1 MKLTI
6 QQVRHVANLARL
18 ALSPEEEAR
27 LLTQLSAILDAVET
41 LAQVDTTDVPPTASV
56 SMMGPPSRADVPGD
70 MWTTDDVLANAPQ
83 RVGTSFAIPRVI
95 E

>member
-18 ALSPEEEAR
+18 ALSAEEEAR

-41 LAQVDTTDVPPTASV
+41 LGQVDTTGVTPTASV
-56 SMMGPPSRADVPGD
+56 STAGPPSRPDEPRD
-70 MWTTDDVLANAPQ
+70 MWPTDEVLKNAPLK
-83 RVGTSFAIPRVI
+83 VGTSFAIPRVI

>member
-6 QQVRHVANLARL
+6 QQVRHVASLARL
-18 ALSPEEEAR
+18 ALTAEEEAR
-27 LLTQLSAILDAVET
+27 LLTQLSAILDAVDT

-56 SMMGPPSRADVPGD
+56 STAEPPSRSDEPKA
-70 MWTTDDVLANAPQ
+70 MWPTDEVLRNAP
-83 RVGTSFAIPRVI
+83 RRIDTSFAIPRVL

>member
-6 QQVRHVANLARL
+6 QQVRHVASLARL
-18 ALSPEEEAR
+18 ALTAEEEAR

-41 LAQVDTTDVPPTASV
+41 LSQVDTTGVSPTASV
-56 SMMGPPSRADVPGD
+56 STLAPPSRADEPKD
-70 MWTTDDVLANAPQ
+70 MWSTEDVLRNAP
-83 RVGTSFAIPRVI
+83 RTVGTSFAIPRVI